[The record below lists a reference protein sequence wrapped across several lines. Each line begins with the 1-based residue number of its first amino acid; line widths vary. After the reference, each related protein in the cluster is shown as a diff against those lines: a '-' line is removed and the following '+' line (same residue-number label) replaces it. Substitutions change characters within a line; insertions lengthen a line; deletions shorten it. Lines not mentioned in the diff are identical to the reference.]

1 MSSKEKKE
9 TKRQNKIK
17 RRKTKQKKIKLTN
30 QINNNFEKIITKN

>member
-1 MSSKEKKE
+1 MSLKEKKE

>member
-1 MSSKEKKE
+1 MSLKEKKE

-17 RRKTKQKKIKLTN
+17 RRKIKQKKIKLTN